1 MNLRKLLYFNLVR
14 LRGQSLGQVY
24 SRFVREI
31 EKGIA
36 PDTNRRLLVKMLEHC
51 ETSVPYY
58 QEFLR
63 GMSGDYRNN
72 PEEALCRLPILT
84 KDVIRAHFEDLKS
97 KDLSSR
103 KWFKASSSGS
113 TGEPIELVQDWE
125 FADHAG
131 AVKLIFSRLAGRE
144 IGDLEFQIWGSI
156 RDITKGS
163 DSWQARLVNGI
174 SNSHFIN
181 AFRMTPEQMRQTI
194 LLMNRRK
201 PKLILSYAENLV
213 QLSRFSRQE
222 NLPIEPQAAVMSTAA
237 TLYPHMRETIEAAF
251 GCMVYNR
258 YGSREVG
265 DIACNRRGVNGLWIA
280 PWGNYIEIVDDAGNR
295 VPDGVEG
302 NILVTSLTNY
312 AMPLLRYQIGDRG
325 ILAPRSANPDIHE
338 QVFQDL
344 TGRSSDIMWSKSG
357 NFVHGGYLIGLLYH
371 MDWIG
376 QVQVVQKHLDHVI
389 YRIVKANDNYTQKD
403 LDAVTHDAKKA
414 LGQDCRIDFEF
425 VDELP
430 LTPSGKLRY
439 LISEVPDS
447 EINHQS

>member
-1 MNLRKLLYFNLVR
+1 MNLRKHLYFNLVA
-14 LRGQSLGQVY
+14 LRGHKLGQVY
-24 SRFVREI
+24 RQFGREV
-31 EKGIA
+31 ENGIA
-36 PDTNRRLLVKMLEHC
+36 PDTNRNLLVKMLDHAEK
-51 ETSVPYY
+51 SSPYY
-58 QEFLR
+58 RQYLA
-63 GMSGDYRNN
+63 GSNYRAD

-84 KDVIRAHFEDLKS
+84 KDIIRTRFEDLKS

-113 TGEPIELVQDWE
+113 TGEPIEIIQDWE

-131 AVKLIFSRLAGRE
+131 AVKLIFSKLAGRE
-144 IGDLEFQIWGSI
+144 IGELELQIWGSI

-181 AFRMTPEQMRQTI
+181 AFRMTREQMRDTI
-194 LLMNRRK
+194 LLMNKRK

-213 QLSRFSRQE
+213 QLARFSHQE

-237 TLYPHMRETIEAAF
+237 TLYPHMRETIETGF

-265 DIACNRRGVNGLWIA
+265 DIASNRRGVNGLWIA
-280 PWGNYIEIVDDAGNR
+280 PWGNYIEIVDDQGNR

-312 AMPLLRYQIGDRG
+312 AMPLIRYQIGDRG
-325 ILAPRSANPDIHE
+325 ILAPQSANPGIHE

-344 TGRSSDIMWSKSG
+344 TGRSSDVLWTKNG
-357 NFVHGGYLIGLLYH
+357 NFVHGGYLVGLLYH
-371 MDWIG
+371 ANWVAQI
-376 QVQVVQKHLDHVI
+376 QVVQKALDHVV
-389 YRIVKANDNYTQKD
+389 YRLVKANDAYTQHD
-403 LDAVTHDAKKA
+403 LDEIKHNAQMA
-414 LGQDCRIDFEF
+414 LGSDCRIEFEF
-425 VDELP
+425 VDEIP
-430 LTPSGKLRY
+430 LTSSGKLRY
-439 LISEVPDS
+439 LISEVPES
-447 EINHQS
+447 EINH